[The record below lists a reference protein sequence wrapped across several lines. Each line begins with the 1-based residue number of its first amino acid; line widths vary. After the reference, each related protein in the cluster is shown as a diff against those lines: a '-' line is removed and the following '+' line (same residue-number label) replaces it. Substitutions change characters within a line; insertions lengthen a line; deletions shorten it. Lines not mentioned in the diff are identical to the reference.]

1 MHTMIGKTCLLD
13 LSVIHLVLV
22 CFCCVEL
29 NQNEDQ
35 CVKLLLKL
43 IDQLPAPNKST
54 LEVLM
59 THLCL
64 YVLVYIVTIM
74 HTNDTACK
82 WLMLIGAFQQ
92 QLLTLLNM
100 LFCPHL
106 YVFCVS
112 LSVAEF
118 EKQTKMGTY
127 NLAVVFGP
135 SLIRPRPEDVM

>member
-1 MHTMIGKTCLLD
+1 
-13 LSVIHLVLV
+13 
-22 CFCCVEL
+22 
-29 NQNEDQ
+29 
-35 CVKLLLKL
+35 
-43 IDQLPAPNKST
+43 
-54 LEVLM
+54 
-59 THLCL
+59 
-64 YVLVYIVTIM
+64 M

-82 WLMLIGAFQQ
+82 WLMLIGVFQQ

-100 LFCPHL
+100 SFCPCL